1 MVKQTH
7 KWYPSTFHHVYSFHC
22 TNVLPCGC
30 TAVLQSKILKHA
42 GDTLAAAHQSE
53 TARRFDLSDRYLNS
67 AAVKALMRAD
77 KPEAVREGR
86 KQGLGFGPPSRRLL
100 YAGCQAGRGV

>member
-1 MVKQTH
+1 M
-7 KWYPSTFHHVYSFHC
+7 
-22 TNVLPCGC
+22 
-30 TAVLQSKILKHA
+30 QSKILKHA

-77 KPEAVREGR
+77 KPEAVSEGGPEAAER
-86 KQGLGFGPPSRRLL
+86 RWNGQKRWEAGSWGKEPGDEQGGTASSTQLLSRRSCAPTSGTL
-100 YAGCQAGRGV
+100 